1 MFKPL
6 SIAIGLRYIRAKRR
20 NGFISFISMFS
31 MVGMMLG
38 VATLIIVLS
47 VMNGFDRELK
57 TRILGM
63 VPHGII
69 YFKDPTTDW
78 EKHADAISNHER
90 IAGVAPYIQLQGML
104 TTSGRVQGIMLTG
117 IEPEAEAQVSIV
129 DDYIVSGALEDLQKG
144 KFGMVIGAGLAA
156 QLGLS
161 VGDKVTLV
169 LPEASVSIAGITPR
183 FKRFT
188 IVSVFETKAELDY
201 SVAYI
206 HWYDASV
213 LNKTKGKVSAAR
225 IQVDDLF
232 KARATMRSIVNENW
246 GRYSGQDW
254 TYTHGTLFNA
264 VRMEKTMIGLLLFLI
279 VLIAAFNIVSSLVML
294 VTDKRG
300 DIAILRT
307 LGATPSMIR
316 RVFMIQGSM
325 IGIIG
330 TLSGMLLGI
339 LVALN
344 ISDIFRWI
352 EATFNTR
359 LLNAY
364 FVNFLPSE
372 LVWAD
377 VFLVSSAALVISF
390 LATLYP
396 SYRASKI
403 EPAEALRYE

>member
-6 SIAIGLRYIRAKRR
+6 SVAIGLRYIRAKRR

-69 YFKDPTTDW
+69 YLKEPSSDW
-78 EKHADAISNHER
+78 EKHVDNIKKNER
-90 IAGVAPYIQLQGML
+90 ITGVAPYIQLQGML
-104 TTSGRVQGIMLTG
+104 TTNGFVQGSLLTG
-117 IEPEAEAQVSIV
+117 IDPKAEAEVSIV
-129 DDYIVSGALEDLQKG
+129 DDYIVQGALEDLTKG
-144 KFGMVIGAGLAA
+144 SFGMVIGAGLAA
-156 QLGLS
+156 QLGLT
-161 VGDKVTLV
+161 VGEKVTLV

-188 IVSVFETKAELDY
+188 IVSIFETKAELDY
-201 SVAYI
+201 STAYI
-206 HWYDASV
+206 HWYDASL
-213 LNKTKGKVSAAR
+213 LNKTKGKISAAR

-232 KARATMRSIVNENW
+232 KAREVMRSIVNDNW

-254 TYTHGTLFNA
+254 TYSHGTLFNA
-264 VRMEKTMIGLLLFLI
+264 IRMEKTMIGLLLFLI

-316 RVFMIQGSM
+316 RTFMIQGFM

-330 TLSGMLLGI
+330 TLLGMLLGVI
-339 LVALN
+339 VALN

-352 EATFNTR
+352 ETTFNTS

-372 LVWAD
+372 LNFAD
-377 VFLVSSAALVISF
+377 VFLVSGAALFISF

-403 EPAEALRYE
+403 QPAEALRYE